1 MNLGPLDRAA
11 VIAQLASLGNFDL
24 RQAGEIYRRSEGNPF
39 YVEELA
45 AIWSEGEL
53 RVPEAVRN
61 LADVRVG
68 QLEPQARDLVRL
80 LAAVGRPAT
89 FELLD
94 VLPATQPG
102 SCLAHCM
109 RRSTVES

>member
-1 MNLGPLDRAA
+1 M
-11 VIAQLASLGNFDL
+11 IAQLASLGTFDG
-24 RQAGEIYRRSEGNPF
+24 RQAREIYRRSEGNPF

-45 AIWSEGEL
+45 AIWSEGDL

-68 QLEPQARDLVRL
+68 QLEPQVRDLVRL

-89 FELLD
+89 FELLELLSQRLD
-94 VLPATQPG
+94 RGPACRTAFGGRQ
-102 SCLAHCM
+102 C
-109 RRSTVES
+109 ES